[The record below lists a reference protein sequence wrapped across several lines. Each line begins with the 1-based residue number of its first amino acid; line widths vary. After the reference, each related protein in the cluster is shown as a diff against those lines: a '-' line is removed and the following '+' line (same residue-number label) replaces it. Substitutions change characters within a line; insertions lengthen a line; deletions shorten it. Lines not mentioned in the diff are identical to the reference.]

1 MKDFRTVHARG
12 TLVCALA
19 TTLLAAA
26 CAKHPSVPAPAP
38 PAAPQQPETARSSA
52 GESAGDRFFDLAHN
66 PGAAVGT
73 PLDPHQLTPSQLL
86 YGIAPKRDPRVVYA
100 PDVILME
107 EGDKAIKMAASDG
120 MTWVFD
126 ASAPH
131 VNELQEGKIVFATG
145 RAVGRIGQITRAGGT
160 VTVKLAPVQITEVI
174 HQGHFLIDSNFRP
187 QDLIVYTAPDFPSVL
202 DLSPPPSAKPTT
214 AWSAEDAIP
223 HLVRTG
229 LAPVPGAAPPSPAT
243 VANAAAAAPGALKSA
258 PAPSIGNPQPF
269 NLNDAF
275 KVYPLAGSDGS
286 LGLEFDYNAN
296 GLFVK
301 SEGRLRLGQAKVR
314 FVLDIEDAAIKKFG
328 MDLSGAASMT
338 FEFTSS
344 AAKEGFVNAHQL
356 GELPMDL
363 TLPIPIAGVPLA
375 LTVHTKFVLN
385 TGFSAKTSTLSANA
399 RYTLTGELFIGWD
412 GGPAVEPSLRPKA
425 ETDFG
430 KTADGVSVGINSM
443 ALSFMVQ
450 PMVGIGA
457 FGFNT
462 GIYVG
467 LDFGGSVVK
476 QSSIALTACK
486 AGYMNAKVFSGV
498 GYQLA
503 GPFVAVVNTVL
514 SAFTKYR
521 IDQSGTLIKGPE
533 ATILDESTQ
542 APPGCASAAKT

>member
-1 MKDFRTVHARG
+1 MWDFRTVHAG
-12 TLVCALA
+12 HALA
-19 TTLLAAA
+19 GALAAALLAAG
-26 CAKHPSVPAPAP
+26 CGKHQSAPAP
-38 PAAPQQPETARSSA
+38 LSPSTTLQPETARSSTDQ
-52 GESAGDRFFDLAHN
+52 SAGARFFDPKEN
-66 PGAAVGT
+66 PGAVVGV
-73 PLDPHQLTPSQLL
+73 PLDPHTLTPSQLQ
-86 YGIAPKRDPRVVYA
+86 YGIAPRRDPRVTYA

-107 EGDKAIKMAASDG
+107 EGDKAIRMAASDG

-174 HQGHFLIDSNFRP
+174 HQGHFLIDSNFNP
-187 QDLIVYTAPDFPSVL
+187 QDLIAYTAPDFPSVL
-202 DLSPPPSAKPTT
+202 DLSVPPSAKPTT
-214 AWSAEDAIP
+214 AWSAADAIP
-223 HLVRTG
+223 QVVRT
-229 LAPVPGAAPPSPAT
+229 LFAPVAGAAPPSPAT
-243 VANAAAAAPGALKSA
+243 VANAAAAASGTLKSA

-286 LGLEFDYNAN
+286 LGLEFDYNAK

-328 MDLSGAASMT
+328 MDLSGAAAMT

-399 RYTLTGELFIGWD
+399 KYTLTGELFIGWD
-412 GGPAVEPSLRPKA
+412 GGPAVEPSLKPKA

-430 KTADGVSVGINSM
+430 NTADGVSVGINSM
-443 ALSFMVQ
+443 ALDFMVQ

-467 LDFGGSVVK
+467 LEFGGSVVK

-486 AGYMNAKVFSGV
+486 AGYMNGKVFSGV